1 MKEILSLI
9 TTYDFIWRAFV
20 AGLMVTVCA
29 SLLGV
34 SLVLKRMSM
43 IGDGLSHIS
52 FGAIAVATVL
62 GIAPLKLAVPVA
74 AVCAIILFNLGGKK
88 MKGDSGI
95 AVISSGALSVGIIMI
110 SYYGSSADMN
120 NYLIGSL
127 YSVTKGDL
135 WFSVSLCVAVI
146 FVFVFLYNRVFA
158 VTFDE
163 NFSKATGVKTGF
175 VSLVLAVLT
184 ASVVV
189 IGMRIMGALLISAL
203 IVFPALSA
211 MRVFKSF
218 LGVTICSCVISV
230 ISFCLGFLLTLFL
243 DAVPTGACITLVNLV
258 IFALLSAFSKGIGNK
273 E

>member
-1 MKEILSLI
+1 MRDVVNLL
-9 TTYDFIWRAFV
+9 TTYDFIWRAFA
-20 AGLMVTVCA
+20 AGLMVTLCA
-29 SLLGV
+29 SVLGV
-34 SLVLKRMSM
+34 TLVLKRLSM

-74 AVCAIILFNLGGKK
+74 AVCAVILFNLGGKK

-95 AVISSGALSVGIIMI
+95 AVISSGALAIGIIMI

-127 YSVTKGDL
+127 YSVSSDDL
-135 WFSVSLCVAVI
+135 IFSLALCISVI
-146 FVFVFLYNRVFA
+146 AVFVFLYNRIFA

-163 NFSKATGVKTGF
+163 DFAKATGGKPAIAR
-175 VSLVLAVLT
+175 LLLAILT
-184 ASVVV
+184 AITVV

-218 LGVTICSCVISV
+218 LSVTICSCIISV
-230 ISFCLGFLLTLFL
+230 ISFSLGFLLTLFL
-243 DAVPTGACITLVNLV
+243 DAVPTGACITAVNLV
-258 IFALLSAFSKGIGNK
+258 IFALLSVLSYVRGLR
-273 E
+273 